1 MKPSLQSHIY
11 GAVQAL
17 VEGRAYPE
25 QAPAN
30 VARPYIV
37 IGAVS
42 TTGSYTLTKVGNTDR
57 RRMQIDLYDDA
68 GKSFEAFDQLANAV
82 RFACES
88 AGGRLQ
94 GGETG
99 REPGTDLRRAR
110 LDIAFW
116 HRPA

>member
-1 MKPSLQSHIY
+1 MTPSLEARIY
-11 GAVQAL
+11 AAVQAL
-17 VEGRAYPE
+17 VDGRAYPE
-25 QAPAN
+25 LAPPE

-37 IGAVS
+37 FGSVS
-42 TTGSYTLTKVGNTDR
+42 TGSSYTLARVGNTDR
-57 RRMQIDLYDDA
+57 RRMQIDVYDDA
-68 GKSFEAFDQLANAV
+68 GKSFEAFDQLAREV
-82 RFACES
+82 RFALES

-94 GGETG
+94 DGETG